1 MRDVADIRCVCH
13 LAHNRYKEHPVNSKG
28 ISDLGQQTITP
39 YFTVKGADRLMSFLV
54 TAFGAAIVKESRYDD
69 GSVQHARFLIG
80 DSSIMLNECT
90 DDYPA
95 NISQMHIY
103 VENSD
108 EAYETA
114 LRLGAASLM
123 EPNDRPHGDRMAGIK
138 DPCGNV
144 WWLASNKN

>member
-1 MRDVADIRCVCH
+1 MNGSD
-13 LAHNRYKEHPVNSKG
+13 
-28 ISDLGQQTITP
+28 ISDTAKQTITP
-39 YFTVKGADRLMSFLV
+39 YFTVKGANRLMNFLV
-54 TAFGAAIVKESRYDD
+54 AAFDATIIKENRYDD

-80 DSSIMLNECT
+80 NSVIMLNECT

-103 VENSD
+103 VENAD
-108 EAYETA
+108 KAYQLA
-114 LRLGAASLM
+114 LYLGATSLM

-144 WWLASNKN
+144 WWLTSRKA